1 MDMEDISPETEEAEF
16 SDDNEIP
23 FPDFNT
29 LKSYLSYTPKRVN
42 PKSIIPVQELISKL
56 KMIADNP
63 CYPYSSEDIMQF
75 CFGLISLSPFDTTDK
90 FIPDF

>member
-1 MDMEDISPETEEAEF
+1 MYMDMEDISPETEEAEF
-16 SDDNEIP
+16 SDDDEIP

-75 CFGLISLSPFDTTDK
+75 CSLV
-90 FIPDF
+90 